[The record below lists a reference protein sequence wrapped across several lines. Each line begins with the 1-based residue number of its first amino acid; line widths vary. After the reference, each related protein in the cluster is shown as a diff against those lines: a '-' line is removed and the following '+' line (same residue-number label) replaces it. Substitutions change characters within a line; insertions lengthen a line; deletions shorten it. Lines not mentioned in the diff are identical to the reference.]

1 MAAGVDHRPGPLL
14 RIVALEDTGTHE
26 DAVAALS
33 GVASG
38 ENSVLLFLQLFIA
51 LAVPGFLMLILG
63 K

>member
-33 GVASG
+33 GGSG
-38 ENSVLLFLQLFIA
+38 ENSVLLFLLLFIA
-51 LAVPGFLMLILG
+51 PVVPGFPMLTLG